1 MTISITLGFV
11 LGLVSGGKLNDLET
25 LREKKAFVTQN
36 YVRATIAALA
46 LALSA
51 SEFVISNIG
60 GMGCAAIAVL
70 ASGLM
75 SSSLSFQFFQ
85 FPSLISK
92 SFGNDKAIILSLID
106 SFALFSSS
114 YVLSMFGNIAS
125 NTGLGSYGWSTAWL
139 FLGFCSVL
147 GGFFTNKLMPSLN
160 TSSVKS

>member
-11 LGLVSGGKLNDLET
+11 LGLVSGGKLNDLDT
-25 LREKKAFVTQN
+25 FDQKQALVTQN

-60 GMGCAAIAVL
+60 GLGCATIAVL

-75 SSSLSFQFFQ
+75 SSSLSFQYYQ
-85 FPSLISK
+85 FPSIISK
-92 SFGNDKAIILSLID
+92 NFGNDRSISLALID
-106 SFALFSSS
+106 SVALFSSS
-114 YVLSMFGNIAS
+114 YVLSTIGNIAS

-139 FLGFCSVL
+139 FLGFCTAF
-147 GGFFTNKLMPSLN
+147 GGFFTNKFLPSIYR
-160 TSSVKS
+160 